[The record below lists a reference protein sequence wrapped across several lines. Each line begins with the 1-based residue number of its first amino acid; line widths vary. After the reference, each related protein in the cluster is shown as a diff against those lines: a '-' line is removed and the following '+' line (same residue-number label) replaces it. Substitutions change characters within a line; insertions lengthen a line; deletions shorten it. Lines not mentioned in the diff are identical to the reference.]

1 VRKTIIAGNWKMHKT
16 FAEAK
21 EFMDSF
27 LSELSPTLESRVLL
41 APSFPLL
48 ASMVDWAK
56 DSPLEI
62 GVQNI
67 HDKEQGAFTGEVS
80 AKLVQGMGATFTL
93 VGHSERRHYFHEEG
107 HLIRKKIQRALAVGL
122 EPILCI
128 GETLEEREAGQMQ
141 STLER
146 QVKEALEGF
155 SHEEVSKIVIA
166 YEPVWAIGTGK
177 HATPEIAEEAHAF
190 CRELILKGW
199 GEALASSLSILYGG
213 SVNAGNVKVLMDQEN
228 IDGVLVGGASLEP
241 SSFLQIIGYN
251 Q

>member
-1 VRKTIIAGNWKMHKT
+1 MHKT

-21 EFMDSF
+21 EFMQSL
-27 LSELSPTLESRVLL
+27 LSELPPKLESRVLL

-56 DSPLEI
+56 GSPLEI

-67 HDKEQGAFTGEVS
+67 HDQEQGAFTGEVS
-80 AKLVQGMGATFTL
+80 AKLVQGMGAQFTL

-107 HLIRKKIQRALAVGL
+107 QWIRKKVQRALL
-122 EPILCI
+122 MDLQPILCI
-128 GETLEEREAGQMQ
+128 GETLEEREAGRMQ
-141 STLER
+141 STLQK
-146 QVKEALEGF
+146 QVHEALEGF
-155 SHEEVSKIVIA
+155 TAEEVAKIVIA

-177 HATPEIAEEAHAF
+177 HATPAIAEEAHAF

-199 GEALASSLSILYGG
+199 GEPLASSLSILYGG

-241 SSFLQIIGYN
+241 GSFLQIIRYN